1 MNLPPLEFIT
11 VLFSFLLIIIYH
23 LQLFFKV
30 RKSPSKTEIGILNQ
44 ARLKWVESVISDKR
58 DLLAVQTMR
67 NWSMAATFMASTSVL
82 ISLGL
87 LNTALRPG
95 VISEISMSL
104 NYIGTLNEALWM
116 FKLVVLLLLFF
127 VSFFCF
133 TLAIRYYNQASIT
146 INLPHSPESIFT
158 SEKIALSINSG
169 AIYYKLGVRC
179 YYLAIPV
186 SMWLLGPLWMMAS
199 TIILIIVLCRLDCSV

>member
-1 MNLPPLEFIT
+1 
-11 VLFSFLLIIIYH
+11 
-23 LQLFFKV
+23 LQLFYKV

-104 NYIGTLNEALWM
+104 NFIGTLNEALWM
-116 FKLVVLLLLFF
+116 SKLVVLLLLFF
-127 VSFFCF
+127 ISFFFF

-146 INLPHSPESIFT
+146 INLPHNTENIFT